1 MDCYDTIA
9 AIATPI
15 GIGGVA
21 VIRVSGPNSIKIV
34 DKCFHPSSK
43 KLDFFSSPTH
53 RIYHGHIREEK
64 KFIDEVLVSIFR
76 NPHSYT
82 GEDCVEINCHGGLV
96 VVQQV
101 LTIVLSA
108 GARLAEP
115 GEFTKRAFLNGKI
128 DLTQAEAVVD
138 LIEAKTERAVRA
150 ASDQLSGGLSR
161 AIGKIRDE
169 LLQTLAHV
177 EAYID
182 FPDEDISPDIN
193 DRLRDRLI
201 LAREHIVSM
210 LETFREGYIL
220 RNGVR
225 IAIAGRPNAGKS
237 SLLNLLLKN
246 DRAIVSDVPGTTRD
260 TIEAEA
266 DIRGIPVIFIDT
278 AGLRE
283 SEDII
288 EAEGVR
294 RSLEWIEKADLTLWL
309 ADGSIPFSNEDR
321 EFLRRNGRENK
332 VLFVLNKKDLGI
344 SVNLREI
351 KDVEDVVSISCQT
364 GEGVEMLKN
373 LICARIG
380 AACYSYEQGIGMINT
395 RHHNCLLKAKE
406 AIDESLHFLSS
417 GSSFIEFLASEL
429 HIAVNS
435 TSELLG
441 KTTTE
446 DLLDSIFNQFCIGK

>member
-64 KFIDEVLVSIFR
+64 KFIDEVLVSILR

-150 ASDQLSGGLSR
+150 ASDQLSGGNTAGLPFPGRSAWAALDYR
-161 AIGKIRDE
+161 QHVSDE
-169 LLQTLAHV
+169 LL
-177 EAYID
+177 
-182 FPDEDISPDIN
+182 FPHY
-193 DRLRDRLI
+193 L
-201 LAREHIVSM
+201 
-210 LETFREGYIL
+210 
-220 RNGVR
+220 
-225 IAIAGRPNAGKS
+225 
-237 SLLNLLLKN
+237 
-246 DRAIVSDVPGTTRD
+246 
-260 TIEAEA
+260 
-266 DIRGIPVIFIDT
+266 
-278 AGLRE
+278 
-283 SEDII
+283 
-288 EAEGVR
+288 
-294 RSLEWIEKADLTLWL
+294 
-309 ADGSIPFSNEDR
+309 
-321 EFLRRNGRENK
+321 
-332 VLFVLNKKDLGI
+332 
-344 SVNLREI
+344 
-351 KDVEDVVSISCQT
+351 
-364 GEGVEMLKN
+364 
-373 LICARIG
+373 
-380 AACYSYEQGIGMINT
+380 
-395 RHHNCLLKAKE
+395 
-406 AIDESLHFLSS
+406 
-417 GSSFIEFLASEL
+417 
-429 HIAVNS
+429 
-435 TSELLG
+435 
-441 KTTTE
+441 
-446 DLLDSIFNQFCIGK
+446 